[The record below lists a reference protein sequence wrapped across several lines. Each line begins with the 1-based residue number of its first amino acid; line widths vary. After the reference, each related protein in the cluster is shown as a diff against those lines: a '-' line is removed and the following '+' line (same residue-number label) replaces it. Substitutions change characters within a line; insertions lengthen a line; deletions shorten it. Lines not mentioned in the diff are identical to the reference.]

1 MTNKTTLRPETF
13 AQLVQV
19 KDALN
24 LAGDLGANEHAC
36 NDFFSDLLDSLG
48 TDLEVF
54 NDQF

>member
-36 NDFFSDLLDSLG
+36 DDLFYDLLVAVG
-48 TDLEVF
+48 TDLETF